1 MTTEST
7 ESTESPES
15 TASRYDVLFEPVQIG
30 PLTTKNRFYQVPH
43 CNGMGYRDPSAQAAM
58 RRAKAEGGW
67 AVVCTEQVEIHPT
80 SDIAPFIELRIW
92 DDQDLPALA
101 RIAEAIHEG
110 GSLAGIELAHNGL
123 NAPNLYSRETPMG
136 PGHLPVASFHYDP
149 VQARAMS
156 KSDIADLRRWHRTA
170 VRRSLQAG
178 YDIVYVYAG
187 HALGGIH
194 HFLSPR
200 YNQRTDEYGGSATNR
215 MRLLREILEET
226 REEVDGQG
234 AVACRIT
241 IDELLGPAGIS
252 RPEIEGILGELGELP
267 DVWDFVMGSW
277 EDDSN
282 TSRFGPEGEQEPYVV
297 GLKKLTTKPVV
308 GVGRFTS
315 PDLMVRQV
323 KSGILDL
330 IGAARPSIADPFLP
344 NKIRAGRLETI
355 RECIGCNIC
364 VSGDFTASPI
374 RCTQNPSM
382 GEEYRRGWH
391 PEFIRPRESA
401 KKVLVVGAG
410 PAGLEA
416 ARALG
421 VRGYE
426 VTLTEASREL
436 GGRVA
441 KEARLPGLAS
451 WIRVLDYRE
460 QALSQLSNVEVF
472 RESPMTAQDIVEFG
486 FEHVAVAT
494 GSTWRRDG
502 VARWHT
508 QPIDVDPAME
518 VLTPDDLLAGARPR
532 GQRVVLFDDDHYYL
546 GGVLAELLAK
556 EGFEVHLVTPAA
568 QVSAWT
574 VNTMEVR
581 KIQRRVYAAGVH
593 VHCNT
598 TLTAV
603 AGDHAACLSVIT
615 DEAFELAADSVVMVT
630 SRLPEESLY
639 LELSGALG
647 ELGALGGSASVRGI
661 GDAWAPGTIA
671 NAVWSGR
678 RYAEE
683 FDAVLPPN
691 DEVPFRREVTQLSP
705 TLYHPAFPV

>member
-1 MTTEST
+1 
-7 ESTESPES
+7 
-15 TASRYDVLFEPVQIG
+15 VLFEPVRIG

-58 RRAKAEGGW
+58 RRVKAEGGW
-67 AVVCTEQVEIHPT
+67 GVVCTEQVEIHPT

-101 RIAEAIHEG
+101 RIADAIHEG
-110 GSLAGIELAHNGL
+110 GALAGIELAHNGV
-123 NAPNLYSRETPMG
+123 NAPNLYSREIPLG
-136 PGHLPVASFHYDP
+136 PGHLPVASFGYEP
-149 VQARAMS
+149 VQARAMT
-156 KSDIADLRRWHRTA
+156 KADIADLRRWHRNA
-170 VRRSLQAG
+170 VRRSLRAG

-200 YNQRTDEYGGSATNR
+200 YNQRTDEYGGSSANR

-226 REEVDGQG
+226 QDEVNGAG

-241 IDELLGPAGIS
+241 VDELLGPAGIA
-252 RPEIEGILGELGELP
+252 RPQIEELLGALGELP
-267 DVWDFVMGSW
+267 DLWDFVMGSW

-282 TSRFGPEGEQEPYVV
+282 TARFGPEGEQEQFVA
-297 GLKKLTTKPVV
+297 GLKKFTTKPVV

-323 KSGILDL
+323 RSGILDL

-344 NKIRAGRLETI
+344 RKIRAGELSKI
-355 RECIGCNIC
+355 RECIGCNVC
-364 VSGDFTASPI
+364 VTGDFTMSPI
-374 RCTQNPSM
+374 RCTQNPAM
-382 GEEYRRGWH
+382 GEEFRRGWH
-391 PEFIRPRESA
+391 PEFIRPRESP
-401 KKVLVVGAG
+401 KRILVVGAG

-426 VTLTEASREL
+426 VALVEATREL

-441 KEARLPGLAS
+441 KESRLPGLAS
-451 WIRVLDYRE
+451 WIRVLDYRA
-460 QALSQLSNVEVF
+460 QALSELGNVDVF
-472 RESPMTAQDIVEFG
+472 RQSPMTAEEILQSG

-508 QPIDVDPAME
+508 LPLGVAAGAE
-518 VLTPDDLLAGARPR
+518 VLTPDDVMAGLRPR
-532 GQRVVLFDDDHYYL
+532 GQRVVIFDDDHYYM
-546 GGVLAELLAK
+546 GGVLAELLSG
-556 EGFEVHLVTPAA
+556 EGYDVHLVTPAA

-574 VNTMEVR
+574 VNTMEVV
-581 KIQRRVYAAGVH
+581 KIQRRVLQAGVT
-593 VHCNT
+593 VHCNSAV
-598 TLTAV
+598 TAV
-603 AGDHAACLSVIT
+603 GSDHVVHVNVYTGTPA
-615 DEAFELAADSVVMVT
+615 ELAADSVLMVT
-630 SRLPEESLY
+630 SRLPEESL
-639 LELSGALG
+639 LTELTQALAG
-647 ELGALGGSASVRGI
+647 RGPAAVRGI

-671 NAVWSGR
+671 AAVWSGR
-678 RYAEE
+678 RFAEE
-683 FDAVLPPN
+683 FDAERPAG
-691 DEVPFRREVTQLSP
+691 DEVPFRREVTELAP
-705 TLYHPAFPV
+705 IPPRPA